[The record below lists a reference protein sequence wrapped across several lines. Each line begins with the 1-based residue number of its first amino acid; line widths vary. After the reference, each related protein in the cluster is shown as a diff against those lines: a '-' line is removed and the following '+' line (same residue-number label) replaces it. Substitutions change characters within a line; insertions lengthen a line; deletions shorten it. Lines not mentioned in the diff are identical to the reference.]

1 MVEITET
8 RKKLWSVRRL
18 RAARAR
24 IRLEGLRS
32 IDKRTAAGRALVDW
46 KESLTA
52 ALGGSENVSPQQ
64 LAVVEEA
71 VRSKA
76 YLDHIDAFLLSL
88 DSVIHKRRK
97 KLYPIVLSRMQ
108 VAEHFMRQMDR
119 LGFAR
124 IPKPLPAID
133 PTQLQKILAIE
144 QEVHSE
150 AESNDEPDGS

>member
-1 MVEITET
+1 
-8 RKKLWSVRRL
+8 
-18 RAARAR
+18 
-24 IRLEGLRS
+24 
-32 IDKRTAAGRALVDW
+32 
-46 KESLTA
+46 LTA